1 MLFFRSLNRR
11 RLRISAQTR
20 SQWLITRC
28 KNRKTASRAIC
39 LPTPPAGLVHLMNDR
54 ESLLHQPTP
63 VYHIL
68 HHQPGGIIEG
78 SWRACLAQSDF
89 PTHYSAPEYFLEPL
103 LHRSKPF
110 AILSLADE
118 QVTGVLTGIHQG
130 DHLQSGLS
138 VRPQIAFSRHADRSR
153 AMTNLVSGL
162 VVEAA
167 SARLVDL
174 FVWSDVEALV
184 EPRFRQRR
192 YEGVVMLDLL
202 RGPDALF
209 RKFSANKRTNI
220 KKAIKYG
227 VSVAPAKNEDEISA
241 YYRIYAE
248 WSVRKQL
255 SIQTEEEF
263 QENFKLIENRM
274 LLLARHESKI
284 IAGIVIRFFP
294 GGVMEYAAN
303 SSLQSALRLRPND
316 LLHWRAIEWGC
327 AEGITKYSL
336 GGAHPFLRK
345 FGGEVVTTTRCRLD
359 LSIFRGYT
367 VRDWLSDAAA
377 RARPF
382 IPDRLAT
389 FARSLRGLPEEPRSP
404 GT

>member
-1 MLFFRSLNRR
+1 M
-11 RLRISAQTR
+11 
-20 SQWLITRC
+20 
-28 KNRKTASRAIC
+28 
-39 LPTPPAGLVHLMNDR
+39 
-54 ESLLHQPTP
+54 LHQTTA

-68 HHQPGGIIEG
+68 HHQPGGIIED
-78 SWRACLAQSDF
+78 SWRACLAQSDC
-89 PTHYSAPEYFLEPL
+89 PTHYTAPEYFLEPL
-103 LHRSKPF
+103 LRRSKPF
-110 AILSLADE
+110 AILSLAGE

-130 DHLQSGLS
+130 DHVQSGLS

-153 AMTNLVSGL
+153 AMTNLVAGL
-162 VVEAA
+162 ITEAA
-167 SARLVDL
+167 SAKLVDL
-174 FVWSDVEALV
+174 FVWSDVETLV

-227 VSVAPAKNEDEISA
+227 VSVAPAKSEDEISA
-241 YYRIYAE
+241 YYRIYVE
-248 WSVRKQL
+248 WSLRKQL
-255 SIQTEEEF
+255 SIQSEEEF
-263 QENFKLIENRM
+263 QENFKLIENRL

-303 SSLQSALRLRPND
+303 SSIQSALRLRPND

-345 FGGEVVTTTRCRLD
+345 FGGEVAMSTRCRLD
-359 LSIFRGYT
+359 LSISRAYT
-367 VRDWLSDAAA
+367 VRDWLADAAA

-382 IPDRLAT
+382 IPDRLAR
-389 FARSLRGLPEEPRSP
+389 FARSLRG
-404 GT
+404 